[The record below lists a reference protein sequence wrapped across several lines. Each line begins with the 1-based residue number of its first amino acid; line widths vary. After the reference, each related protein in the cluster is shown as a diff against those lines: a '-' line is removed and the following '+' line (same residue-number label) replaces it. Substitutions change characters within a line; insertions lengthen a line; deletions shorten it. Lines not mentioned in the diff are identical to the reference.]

1 MFGQRKPPPDSSKI
15 RLPRAASAPVMSDLH
30 YLFAQAREN
39 RGREVEVTWF
49 EPMLSKTFSLGC
61 LSRANDAECIWTIWE
76 ESNGESK
83 LTWQYQSSDFM
94 LVHDVINMLDKKS
107 INSAP
112 STEGRITTFNNPA
125 ITDEPPAPPGAST
138 RPRSDGY
145 VPPFSP
151 AARRDNVR
159 TSSTTM
165 PPVPE
170 PQTHSYNNNVLEGEL
185 ATNPMPQLLQS
196 LAMGQLTG
204 KLQVI
209 GENAV
214 GDIFFKDGVPCHAAT
229 PSEYGDDAIRELV
242 AWEIGSYN
250 FKPDQT
256 TTMRSV
262 QKMLPSIISEGMQLL
277 DQKRLLKKSGL
288 TFESYLVR
296 RHKTLSDTELK
307 LMLSKGATI
316 DWGLQKDIFDY
327 LGHKR
332 TLTELLRDK
341 PMETSLWT
349 ALVFNFLSCGL
360 IDVRQPDAVKG
371 SALDFLGETK
381 NEVQTLA
388 ATLIRPESGML
399 CYEALLYFLQYEYFR
414 YEAYGF
420 PLSLVIFDVLKRKQE
435 ASMEVYDR
443 LPSQA
448 ASIASMRI
456 DLVKRNL
463 DVLGHFEAL
472 DYAII
477 MPNTKASSAAFV
489 ANRIYETLTAT
500 PLFPGL
506 DRSTL
511 FLSFGVAN
519 LPADGDDLE
528 SLIKGAKDAKARAKQ
543 GAFPVVLARSS
554 NK

>member
-15 RLPRAASAPVMSDLH
+15 RLPRAASAPVMTDLH
-30 YLFAQAREN
+30 HLFAQAREH

-61 LSRANDAECIWTIWE
+61 LSRASEADAIWTIWE
-76 ESNGESK
+76 ESQGSSM
-83 LTWQYQSSDFM
+83 LTWQYQTSDFM
-94 LVHDVINMLDKKS
+94 LVHDVLNMLDKKALS
-107 INSAP
+107 PTTSGEQ
-112 STEGRITTFNNPA
+112 TVTTFGNPA
-125 ITDEPPAPPGAST
+125 PTQAFGAPPPAT
-138 RPRSDGY
+138 RPISEGY

-151 AARRDNVR
+151 AARRDSGR
-159 TSSTTM
+159 PPSAAAPITPSS
-165 PPVPE
+165 
-170 PQTHSYNNNVLEGEL
+170 QQGSILEGEL
-185 ATNPMPQLLQS
+185 ATTPMPQLLQS

-214 GDIFFKDGVPCHAAT
+214 GDIFFEHGAPVHAAT
-229 PSEYGDDAIRELV
+229 PAEYGDDAIRELV
-242 AWEIGSYN
+242 AWEVGSYS
-250 FKPDQT
+250 FKAEQT

-262 QKMLPSIISEGMQLL
+262 QKQLPSIISEGMQLL
-277 DQKRLLKKSGL
+277 DQKRLLKKAGL

-307 LMLSKGATI
+307 LMLSKGAQI
-316 DWGLQKDIFDY
+316 DWTLQKEIYDY
-327 LGHKR
+327 LSHKR
-332 TLTELLRDK
+332 TLTDLLRDK

-349 ALVFNFLSCGL
+349 GLIFNFLSCGL
-360 IDVRQPDAVKG
+360 IDVRQAEGAKG
-371 SALDFLGETK
+371 NALDFLGEAK

-388 ATLIRPESGML
+388 QTLVRPESGIL
-399 CYEALLYFLQYEYFR
+399 CYEALLYFLQYEYYR

-420 PLSLVIFDVLKRKQE
+420 PLSIVIFDILTRKQE
-435 ASMEVYDR
+435 STMEVYDR

-448 ASIASMRI
+448 ASVASMRI
-456 DLVKRNL
+456 DLVKRPL
-463 DVLGHFEAL
+463 DILGHFETL

-500 PLFPGL
+500 PLFPGV
-506 DRSTL
+506 DKGSL

-519 LPADGDDLE
+519 LPSEGEDLE
-528 SLIKGAKDAKARAKQ
+528 ALLRAAKDAKQRAKQ
-543 GAFPVVLARSS
+543 GAFPVVLARSA
-554 NK
+554 K

>member
-1 MFGQRKPPPDSSKI
+1 
-15 RLPRAASAPVMSDLH
+15 MSDLH

-39 RGREVEVTWF
+39 RGREVEVAWF

-61 LSRANDAECIWTIWE
+61 LSRASEADAIWTIWE
-76 ESNGESK
+76 ESNGSSN
-83 LTWQYQSSDFM
+83 LTWQYQTSDFM
-94 LVHDVINMLDKKS
+94 LVHDVLNMLDKKVAT
-107 INSAP
+107 SAP
-112 STEGRITTFNNPA
+112 TDGSITTFNTPPPQEPA
-125 ITDEPPAPPGAST
+125 NASQSSAT

-159 TSSTTM
+159 ASTTNT
-165 PPVPE
+165 PAAV
-170 PQTHSYNNNVLEGEL
+170 HSQPNSVLEGEL
-185 ATNPMPQLLQS
+185 ISTPMPQLLQS

-214 GDIFFKDGVPCHAAT
+214 GDIFFVEGVPCHAAT
-229 PSEYGDDAIRELV
+229 PAEYGDDAIRELV

-262 QKMLPSIISEGMQLL
+262 QKKLPSIISEGMQLL
-277 DQKRLLKKSGL
+277 DQKRLLKKAGL

-296 RHKTLSDTELK
+296 RHKKLSDTELK
-307 LMLSKGATI
+307 LMLSKGSPL
-316 DWGLQKDIFDY
+316 DWQLQKDIFDY
-327 LGHKR
+327 LAQKR
-332 TLTELLRDK
+332 TLTDLLRDK
-341 PMETSLWT
+341 PMESSLWT
-349 ALVFNFLSCGL
+349 ALIFNFLSCGL
-360 IDVRQPDAVKG
+360 IDVRQPEAVQG
-371 SALDFLGETK
+371 SVLDFLGETK

-388 ATLIRPESGML
+388 ATLVRPESGIL

-414 YEAYGF
+414 HEAYGF
-420 PLSLVIFDVLKRKQE
+420 PLSLVVFDVLLRKQE

-448 ASIASMRI
+448 ASIAAMRI
-456 DLVKRNL
+456 DLVKRKL
-463 DVLGHFEAL
+463 DTLGHFEAL

-500 PLFPGL
+500 PLFPGV
-506 DRSTL
+506 DRSSL

-519 LPADGDDLE
+519 LPADGDDLQ
-528 SLIKGAKDAKARAKQ
+528 SLIHAAKDAKARAKQ
-543 GAFPVVLARSS
+543 GAFPVVLARSAR
-554 NK
+554 

>member
-30 YLFAQAREN
+30 HLFAQAREN

-61 LSRANDAECIWTIWE
+61 LSRASEADAIWTIWE
-76 ESNGESK
+76 ESQGSAN
-83 LTWQYQSSDFM
+83 LTWQYQTSDFM
-94 LVHDVINMLDKKS
+94 LVNDVLNMLDKKALTS
-107 INSAP
+107 PTTSGEQ
-112 STEGRITTFNNPA
+112 TVTTFGNPA
-125 ITDEPPAPPGAST
+125 PAQNSNAPPIAQRAISE
-138 RPRSDGY
+138 GY

-151 AARRDNVR
+151 AARRDNNR
-159 TSSTTM
+159 QTSSTA
-165 PPVPE
+165 VP
-170 PQTHSYNNNVLEGEL
+170 HSQPGSILEGEL
-185 ATNPMPQLLQS
+185 AATPMPQLLQS

-214 GDIFFKDGVPCHAAT
+214 GDIYFEHGVPCHAAT
-229 PSEYGDDAIRELV
+229 PAEYGDDAIRELV
-242 AWEIGSYN
+242 AWEVGSYS
-250 FKPDQT
+250 FKADQT

-262 QKMLPSIISEGMQLL
+262 QKQLPSIISEGMQLL
-277 DQKRLLKKSGL
+277 DQKRLLKKAGL

-307 LMLSKGATI
+307 LMLSKGAQI
-316 DWGLQKDIFDY
+316 DWALQKEIYDY
-327 LGHKR
+327 LAHKR
-332 TLTELLRDK
+332 TLTDLLRDK

-349 ALVFNFLSCGL
+349 ALIFNFLSCGL
-360 IDVRQPDAVKG
+360 IDVRQADAIKG
-371 SALDFLGETK
+371 SALDFLGDDAK
-381 NEVQTLA
+381 NEVQTLGQ
-388 ATLIRPESGML
+388 TLIRPESGIL

-420 PLSLVIFDVLKRKQE
+420 PLSIVIFDMLTRKQE
-435 ASMEVYDR
+435 STMEVYDR

-448 ASIASMRI
+448 ASIAGMRI
-456 DLVKRNL
+456 DLVKRKL
-463 DVLGHFEAL
+463 DILGHFETL

-489 ANRIYETLTAT
+489 ANRIYESLTAT
-500 PLFPGL
+500 PLFPGI
-506 DRSTL
+506 DKGSL

-519 LPADGDDLE
+519 LPSEGDDLE
-528 SLIKGAKDAKARAKQ
+528 SLLLAARDAKSRAKQ
-543 GAFPVVLARSS
+543 GAFPVVLARSA
-554 NK
+554 K

>member
-1 MFGQRKPPPDSSKI
+1 MFGQRKQPSDSSKI

-39 RGREVEVTWF
+39 RGREVEVSWF

-61 LSRANDAECIWTIWE
+61 LTRPSEADAIWTIWE
-76 ESNGESK
+76 ESNGASN
-83 LTWQYQSSDFM
+83 LTWQYQTSDFM
-94 LVHDVINMLDKKS
+94 LVHDVLNMLDKKVGS
-107 INSAP
+107 SAP
-112 STEGRITTFNNPA
+112 SDGSITTFNNP
-125 ITDEPPAPPGAST
+125 PPKDDASAASAATT

-159 TSSTTM
+159 QSSTNT
-165 PPVPE
+165 PAA
-170 PQTHSYNNNVLEGEL
+170 THKQSNSVLEGDL
-185 ATNPMPQLLQS
+185 STTPMPQLLQT

-214 GDIFFKDGVPCHAAT
+214 GDIFFQDGVPCHAAT
-229 PSEYGDDAIRELV
+229 PAEYGDDAIRELV
-242 AWEIGSYN
+242 AWEVGSYD

-277 DQKRLLKKSGL
+277 DQKRLLKKAGL

-307 LMLSKGATI
+307 LMLSKGSPI
-316 DWGLQKDIFDY
+316 EWQLQKDIFDY
-327 LGHKR
+327 LAQKR
-332 TLTELLRDK
+332 TLTDLLRDK

-349 ALVFNFLSCGL
+349 ALIFNFLSCGL
-360 IDVRQPDAVKG
+360 IDIRQPEAVQG

-381 NEVQTLA
+381 NEVQALA

-420 PLSLVIFDVLKRKQE
+420 PLSLVIFDVLMRKQE
-435 ASMEVYDR
+435 ATMEVYDR

-448 ASIASMRI
+448 ASIAAMRI
-456 DLVKRNL
+456 DLVKRKL

-472 DYAII
+472 DYAIV

-500 PLFPGL
+500 PLFPGV
-506 DRSTL
+506 DRSSL

-519 LPADGDDLE
+519 LPADGDDLQ
-528 SLIKGAKDAKARAKQ
+528 SLVLAAKDAKARAKQ
-543 GAFPVVLARSS
+543 GAFPVVLARST
-554 NK
+554 K

>member
-1 MFGQRKPPPDSSKI
+1 
-15 RLPRAASAPVMSDLH
+15 
-30 YLFAQAREN
+30 
-39 RGREVEVTWF
+39 
-49 EPMLSKTFSLGC
+49 
-61 LSRANDAECIWTIWE
+61 
-76 ESNGESK
+76 
-83 LTWQYQSSDFM
+83 
-94 LVHDVINMLDKKS
+94 
-107 INSAP
+107 
-112 STEGRITTFNNPA
+112 
-125 ITDEPPAPPGAST
+125 
-138 RPRSDGY
+138 
-145 VPPFSP
+145 
-151 AARRDNVR
+151 
-159 TSSTTM
+159 
-165 PPVPE
+165 
-170 PQTHSYNNNVLEGEL
+170 
-185 ATNPMPQLLQS
+185 MPQLLQT

-214 GDIFFKDGVPCHAAT
+214 GDIFFMDGVPVHAAT
-229 PSEYGDDAIRELV
+229 PAEYGDDAIRELV

-277 DQKRLLKKSGL
+277 DQKRLLKKAGL

-307 LMLSKGATI
+307 LMLSKGSPL
-316 DWGLQKDIFDY
+316 DWQLQKDIFDY
-327 LGHKR
+327 LAQKR
-332 TLTELLRDK
+332 TLTDLLRDK

-349 ALVFNFLSCGL
+349 ALIFNFLSCGL
-360 IDVRQPDAVKG
+360 IDVKQQDHVQG

-388 ATLIRPESGML
+388 DTLIRPESGML

-420 PLSLVIFDVLKRKQE
+420 PLSLVVFDVLMRKQE

-456 DLVKRNL
+456 DLVKRKL

-472 DYAII
+472 DYAIV

-500 PLFPGL
+500 PLFPGV
-506 DRSTL
+506 DKSSL

-519 LPADGDDLE
+519 LPSDGDDLQ
-528 SLIKGAKDAKARAKQ
+528 SLVLAAKDAKARAKQ
-543 GAFPVVLARSS
+543 GAFPVVLARS

>member
-1 MFGQRKPPPDSSKI
+1 MFGQRRQQPNDSSKI

-39 RGREVEVTWF
+39 RGREVEVAWF

-61 LSRANDAECIWTIWE
+61 LVRPSEADAIWTIWE
-76 ESNGESK
+76 ESNGVSN
-83 LTWQYQSSDFM
+83 LTWQYQTSDFM
-94 LVHDVINMLDKKS
+94 LIHDVLNMLDKKVS
-107 INSAP
+107 
-112 STEGRITTFNNPA
+112 STPASEGSITTFNNP
-125 ITDEPPAPPGAST
+125 PPAEDANAGPSATT

-151 AARRDNVR
+151 AARRDNIR
-159 TSSTTM
+159 ASSTST
-165 PPVPE
+165 PAA
-170 PQTHSYNNNVLEGEL
+170 THTQSNSVLDGEL
-185 ATNPMPQLLQS
+185 INTPMPQLLQT

-214 GDIFFKDGVPCHAAT
+214 GDIYFMDGVPCHAAT
-229 PSEYGDDAIRELV
+229 PAEYGDDAIRELV

-277 DQKRLLKKSGL
+277 DQKRLLKKAGL

-296 RHKTLSDTELK
+296 RHKTLSETELK
-307 LMLSKGATI
+307 LMLSKGSPL
-316 DWGLQKDIFDY
+316 DWQLQKDIFDY
-327 LGHKR
+327 LSQKR
-332 TLTELLRDK
+332 TLTDLLRDK

-349 ALVFNFLSCGL
+349 ALIFNFLSCGL
-360 IDVRQPDAVKG
+360 IDVKQPDGVQG

-420 PLSLVIFDVLKRKQE
+420 PLSLVVFDVLMRKQE

-456 DLVKRNL
+456 DLVKRKL

-472 DYAII
+472 DYAIV

-500 PLFPGL
+500 PLFPGV

-519 LPADGDDLE
+519 LPSDGDDLQ
-528 SLIKGAKDAKARAKQ
+528 SLVHAAKDAKARAKQ
-543 GAFPVVLARSS
+543 GAFPVVLARSH
-554 NK
+554 K

>member
-61 LSRANDAECIWTIWE
+61 LSRASEADAIWTIWE
-76 ESNGESK
+76 ESGGSAN
-83 LTWQYQSSDFM
+83 LTWQYQTSDFM
-94 LVHDVINMLDKKS
+94 LVHDVLNMLDKKTG
-107 INSAP
+107 AATP
-112 STEGRITTFNNPA
+112 PVEGKITTFNNP
-125 ITDEPPAPPGAST
+125 PPKEDVSTPGAPT
-138 RPRSDGY
+138 VRPRSEGY

-159 TSSTTM
+159 ESSTSTPAM
-165 PPVPE
+165 
-170 PQTHSYNNNVLEGEL
+170 TSHAKSGSVLEGEL
-185 ATNPMPQLLQS
+185 ATTPMPQLLQS

-214 GDIFFKDGVPCHAAT
+214 GDIYFHDGAPVHAAT
-229 PSEYGDDAIRELV
+229 PAEYGDDAIRELV

-262 QKMLPSIISEGMQLL
+262 EKRLPSIISEGMQLL
-277 DQKRLLKKSGL
+277 DQKRLLKKAGL

-307 LMLSKGATI
+307 LMLSKGATL
-316 DWGLQKDIFDY
+316 DWNFQKDIFDY
-327 LGHKR
+327 LAHKR
-332 TLTELLRDK
+332 TLTDLLRDK
-341 PMETSLWT
+341 PMETSMWT
-349 ALVFNFLSCGL
+349 ALIFNFLSCGL
-360 IDVRQPDAVKG
+360 IDVRQPDMVKG

-381 NEVQTLA
+381 HEVQTLA
-388 ATLIRPESGML
+388 NTLIRPESGIL

-420 PLSLVIFDVLKRKQE
+420 PLSLVIFDVLQRKQE

-448 ASIASMRI
+448 ASVCGMRI

-472 DYAII
+472 DYAIV

-500 PLFPGL
+500 PLFPGI
-506 DRSTL
+506 DRSTM

-519 LPADGDDLE
+519 LPSDGDDLE
-528 SLIKGAKDAKARAKQ
+528 SLILAGKDAKARAKQ
-543 GAFPVVLARSS
+543 GAFPVVLARSA
-554 NK
+554 K